1 MVLMNENY
9 QKLAQSYL
17 FSEIAKRVNA
27 FSQEHP
33 DKKIIRLGI
42 GDVTKPLCPAV
53 IEAMHQAVDDMSK
66 AETFHGYGPEQGYDF
81 LKEKILA
88 VDYTA
93 RGVELALDEIFI
105 SDGSK
110 SDTGNIGDIFSAD
123 NVVAVTD
130 PVYPVYVDTNTMAG
144 RTIKLIECNEANG
157 FSPEPPAWHADI
169 VYLCSPN
176 NPTGAVMDRAL
187 LERWVAY
194 AKKEK
199 AVILFDAA
207 YEAFITDD
215 TIPHSIYEIPGA
227 KECAIEFR
235 SFSKTAGFTGNR
247 CAYTVVP
254 KALMGYDQAG
264 NAVSLNQLWNRR
276 HTTKFNGTPYVVQKG
291 AAAVYTP
298 EGQKQIKETIA
309 FYLENAKIIKN
320 TLKELGFT
328 VFGGENSPY
337 IWLKAPNGLTSWE
350 FFDELLH
357 KLYVVGTPGSGFGA
371 MGEGYFRLTAFGDR
385 ENTLEAMERFRA
397 AYGKK

>member
-1 MVLMNENY
+1 
-9 QKLAQSYL
+9 
-17 FSEIAKRVNA
+17 
-27 FSQEHP
+27 
-33 DKKIIRLGI
+33 
-42 GDVTKPLCPAV
+42 
-53 IEAMHQAVDDMSK
+53 
-66 AETFHGYGPEQGYDF
+66 
-81 LKEKILA
+81 
-88 VDYTA
+88 
-93 RGVELALDEIFI
+93 
-105 SDGSK
+105 
-110 SDTGNIGDIFSAD
+110 
-123 NVVAVTD
+123 
-130 PVYPVYVDTNTMAG
+130 MAG